1 MNCSMLG
8 AAMKPS
14 IQPASPVPPDLSD
27 ISHQDWVSRWLPR
40 RWQPYARLC
49 RLDRPVGTWLTLL
62 PCLAALVL
70 AAQGWPEWGRLFIF
84 SLGALLMRGVGCTIN
99 DIWDRNL
106 DKQVE
111 RTRFRPLTS
120 GQLTLKNALWF
131 LIGQLLVCA
140 LLLFVINAYSRWLAL
155 ALLPVVAVYPLCK
168 RFTHW
173 PQVVLGVG
181 FNWGMLM
188 AWSDTQNTV
197 PLAGVLFWMGAV
209 CWQVGYDTLYAY
221 TDRRDDLKMGMR
233 STAILFGEFGKWWI
247 SAFYALTIALW
258 VWAGVLLGLHA
269 AYYGVLALVAAH
281 FGWQM
286 VVFDLQ
292 RIEHGF
298 KLFRAN
304 MAAGVMLIVAALAG
318 TLLH

>member
-1 MNCSMLG
+1 MHPPRTHTS
-8 AAMKPS
+8 
-14 IQPASPVPPDLSD
+14 PDLSD
-27 ISHQDWVSRWLPR
+27 ISHQDRVSRWLPR

-70 AAQGWPEWGRLFIF
+70 AAQGWPDGWRLLVF

-120 GQLTLKNALWF
+120 GQLTLANALWF
-131 LIGQLLVCA
+131 LLAQLLACA
-140 LLLFVINAYSRWLAL
+140 LLLFAINAPSRWLAL

-168 RFTHW
+168 RFIHW

-188 AWSDTQNTV
+188 AWTDTQNAL
-197 PLAGVLFWMGAV
+197 PLAGVLFWLGAV

-221 TDRRDDLKMGMR
+221 TDMRDDLKMGMR
-233 STAILFGEFGKWWI
+233 STAILFGASGKLWI
-247 SAFYALTIALW
+247 GVFYALTCALW
-258 VWAGVLLGLHA
+258 AWAGVLLDVHA
-269 AYYGVLALVAAH
+269 AYHAVLALVGAH
-281 FGWQM
+281 FVWQ
-286 VVFDLQ
+286 VWVFDLQ

-304 MAAGVMLIVAALAG
+304 MAAGVMLIAAALAG
-318 TLLH
+318 TLI

>member
-1 MNCSMLG
+1 MPTATPPC
-8 AAMKPS
+8 
-14 IQPASPVPPDLSD
+14 PDLSD
-27 ISHQDWVSRWLPR
+27 IFQQDWVSRWLPQP
-40 RWQPYARLC
+40 WQPYARLC

-70 AAQGWPEWGRLFIF
+70 AADGWPQVWRVLVF

-120 GQLTLKNALWF
+120 GQLTLRQALWF
-131 LIGQLLVCA
+131 LLAQVLVCA
-140 LLLFVINAYSRWLAL
+140 LLLLAINPLSRWLAL

-188 AWSDTQNTV
+188 AWADTQNTL
-197 PLAGVLFWMGAV
+197 PLAGVLFWAGAIA
-209 CWQVGYDTLYAY
+209 WQVGYDTLYAY
-221 TDRRDDLKMGMR
+221 TDMRDDLKMGMR
-233 STAILFGEFGKWWI
+233 STAILFGERGKLWI
-247 SAFYALTIALW
+247 SVFYLLTLLLW
-258 VWAGVLLGLHA
+258 AWAGGLLDLHL
-269 AYYGVLALVAAH
+269 AYYAALALIAAH

-286 VVFDLQ
+286 VVFDLR

-304 MAAGVMLIVAALAG
+304 MLAGVMLIVATLAG
-318 TLLH
+318 TLPL